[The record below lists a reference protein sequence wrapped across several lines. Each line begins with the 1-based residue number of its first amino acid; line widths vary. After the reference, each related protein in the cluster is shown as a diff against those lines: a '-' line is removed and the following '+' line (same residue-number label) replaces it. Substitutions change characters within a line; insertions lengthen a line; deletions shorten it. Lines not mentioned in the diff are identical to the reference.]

1 MNFNIK
7 YSIVLIGIAAVL
19 YSCEDI
25 DNFDAPNTF
34 LTGHINYQGDSIY
47 LGNNEVE
54 FQLWQPGFGTLTP
67 LGVRLDQNGSFSARL
82 FDGQY
87 KLVFVKG
94 QGPFQT
100 NIINEQQ
107 QDTIMIDLKGD
118 QELGVE
124 VTPYFMIRN
133 AGIQHTANAISGSCS
148 VEQIITDANAKTVER
163 VTLYVNETV
172 FVSDNGD
179 FNDARIDADI
189 ADLSS
194 ISATVELPEHLIAKP
209 YVFARFGVKIAGIED
224 MIYSRVEKINL

>member
-1 MNFNIK
+1 
-7 YSIVLIGIAAVL
+7 
-19 YSCEDI
+19 
-25 DNFDAPNTF
+25 
-34 LTGHINYQGDSIY
+34 
-47 LGNNEVE
+47 
-54 FQLWQPGFGTLTP
+54 
-67 LGVRLDQNGSFSARL
+67 
-82 FDGQY
+82 
-87 KLVFVKG
+87 
-94 QGPFQT
+94 
-100 NIINEQQ
+100 
-107 QDTIMIDLKGD
+107 
-118 QELGVE
+118 
-124 VTPYFMIRN
+124 MIRN

-148 VEQIITDANAKTVER
+148 VEQIITDADAKTVER